1 MSTDSHNPPGG
12 KLEGEALMAEAK
24 RLVEAEAIE
33 QEQLDLLEPLTAEE
47 LAEARAVLGANA
59 GGLSVVKHARE
70 QRKGRPK
77 GVKNRRT
84 DDFVRYLSQF
94 GPDPAVAAMQILAA
108 PEEVHMER
116 SRRERMKV
124 VGKGETARVVTITE
138 EMTYEAAQSARLRA
152 ADMLMPYWHSKK
164 PVAIDAT
171 IHGLILKQ
179 EIGEIRPARGAPL
192 DGGILGFASPDD
204 GGGEE

>member
-1 MSTDSHNPPGG
+1 MT
-12 KLEGEALMAEAK
+12 ALMAEAK
-24 RLVEAEAIE
+24 RLVEAETAE

-47 LAEARAVLGANA
+47 LAEARAELGANA

-70 QRKGRPK
+70 ARKGRPK

-124 VGKGETARVVTITE
+124 VGKGDSARVVLITE

-164 PVAIDAT
+164 PVAVDAT
-171 IHGLILKQ
+171 IRGIILQ
-179 EIGEIRPARGAPL
+179 EEIGEIRGARGSVI
-192 DGGILGFASPDD
+192 DGDILGVALPDD
-204 GGGEE
+204 GEGGE